1 MRRLKK
7 MLNQF
12 VKNLKESEYCQ
23 NRKVQS
29 GIILATIIIIMI
41 IILLPELR
49 EDILAI
55 MVGIIIVGAPITI
68 LGIYDGIFRNKS

>member
-1 MRRLKK
+1 

-12 VKNLKESEYCQ
+12 VKNLKESEYYQ

-29 GIILATIIIIMI
+29 GIILATIIITMIM
-41 IILLPELR
+41 ILLPELR
-49 EDILAI
+49 ENILAI

-68 LGIYDGIFRNKS
+68 LGIYDGIFKNKS